1 MRKLRILGDHTAG
14 SGVASEETTPVLA
27 SVVAFVDIRFN
38 IEVDSVDL
46 RHRAREIVHFRHRHI
61 DW

>member
-1 MRKLRILGDHTAG
+1 MRKLRIPGDHTAG

-38 IEVDSVDL
+38 IAQVDLVDL
-46 RHRAREIVHFRHRHI
+46 RHHGHT
-61 DW
+61 